1 MKDSTEAGEQV
12 EFSRQDV
19 YEDYRKCY
27 LQQCADV
34 RPCRDDQLL
43 KKAAQYLLREPD
55 LTEIF
60 TVFPFYQAA
69 TERCEEPSTV
79 CRKHLSAFIRAAEML
94 ETICVN
100 LFLQPWKR
108 EIRTLKTFT
117 GPFVYSLLPV
127 LSTSTIQSVLASIG
141 YLPYNDVSQSE
152 FRLSA
157 DANVD
162 RAMQMGFEL
171 LLARVEC
178 YHLLD
183 IQTKDHLG
191 PQEWLELL
199 QRRGQPTKLLE
210 HTEEKTMAVQK
221 KGQKKKKKEL
231 DNKEVLQCLETT
243 TELNPQPK
251 PQGNHL
257 VSVDQSIMEMQRTYP
272 DLAFR
277 GRPLLPDQPHKA
289 RNNISNNRV
298 LCNAE
303 LNERDC
309 IKKSKSATPTNL
321 SEGESRKAEKLCGD
335 NGRTISCND
344 KNVDVISTPID
355 SINSSFEGSHGRRV
369 DDELS
374 GPQAISLHI
383 TLRAGTKAEMSLKPG
398 KPQSTTEPLAETQQ
412 LSDRKTEREAKPEFG
427 SLSFVDKEQDLR
439 ELAERME
446 QLCVQGNKEDEKRGE
461 KDTRTGRRQ
470 EEKKSSSERG
480 LTEKTLRM
488 QVMETALTMSKDP
501 SRFTISSQSDQ
512 KQPTVG
518 QPLVLTGSTADC
530 KGDGSIGEQEGEDSE
545 GQETC
550 QTEEEHTG

>member
-191 PQEWLELL
+191 PQ
-199 QRRGQPTKLLE
+199 
-210 HTEEKTMAVQK
+210 
-221 KGQKKKKKEL
+221 
-231 DNKEVLQCLETT
+231 VLQCLETT